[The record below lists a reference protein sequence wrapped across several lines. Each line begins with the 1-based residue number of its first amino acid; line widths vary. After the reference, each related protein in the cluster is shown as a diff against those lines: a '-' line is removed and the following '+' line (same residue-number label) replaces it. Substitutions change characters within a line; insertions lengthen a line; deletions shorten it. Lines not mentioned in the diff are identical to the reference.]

1 MSIRRP
7 MSSLAR
13 PDGLY
18 RYVFIAMSKAG
29 WTLRKEFTMQRQTT
43 VDLNGGLQPD
53 NGEPMEPGTEELPVV
68 ECYAHPF
75 SVATFAEWMLARLR
89 ATSLSGQYDALA
101 YVIIANWQRPSN
113 NYAPQW
119 FIDEPSYDCD
129 DSTLSATAAA
139 GYDESSS
146 DADACTVRE
155 PAGVPRDPLI
165 NDDDGN
171 GYDNERKK
179 VCHWFTQY
187 DPKAKPPHDASRSPV
202 RVRRSRR
209 LQEKM
214 DLTLPTSPL
223 GENEPPLSPVRRGP
237 LRLRDPFQCP
247 PAWARRNERFPTH
260 RFTSNDWAYFC
271 YSVALATSIKP
282 TPPPRT
288 RSNFGSRA
296 A

>member
-29 WTLRKEFTMQRQTT
+29 WALRKEFTMQRQTT

-75 SVATFAEWMLARLR
+75 SVATFAEWMLAKLR
-89 ATSLSGQYDALA
+89 ATRLSGQYDALA

-129 DSTLSATAAA
+129 DSTLSVTAAA

-155 PAGVPRDPLI
+155 SAGILRDPLI
-165 NDDDGN
+165 NDDD
-171 GYDNERKK
+171 DDDDDSERKK
-179 VCHWFTQY
+179 VCHWFIHY

-209 LQEKM
+209 LQGKM
-214 DLTLPTSPL
+214 GLTPPPSP
-223 GENEPPLSPVRRGP
+223 GESEPSLSPVRRGP
-237 LRLRDPFQCP
+237 LRPCDPIRHP

-260 RFTSNDWAYFC
+260 RFTSNDWAYFR
-271 YSVALATSIKP
+271 YHVALASSSKLP
-282 TPPPRT
+282 PPPRKRST
-288 RSNFGSRA
+288 RTSRTT
-296 A
+296 